1 MNKVD
6 YYIWSRIKEIVIH
19 ADKNNINKIAVIHE
33 LVFRLQG
40 IYLDEIKKHEEL
52 NKQKEELKTGTA

>member
-19 ADKNNINKIAVIHE
+19 ADNNNIDKIDVVNE
-33 LVFRLQG
+33 LVFRLQR
-40 IYLDEIKKHEEL
+40 IYLDEVKAHAEL
-52 NKQKEELKTGTA
+52 NKQKEQLKTGTD